1 MLVVPIARPMSEWPI
16 GTTIDRKGPEL

>member
-1 MLVVPIARPMSEWPI
+1 MSEWPI

>member
-1 MLVVPIARPMSEWPI
+1 MPIARPMSEWPI